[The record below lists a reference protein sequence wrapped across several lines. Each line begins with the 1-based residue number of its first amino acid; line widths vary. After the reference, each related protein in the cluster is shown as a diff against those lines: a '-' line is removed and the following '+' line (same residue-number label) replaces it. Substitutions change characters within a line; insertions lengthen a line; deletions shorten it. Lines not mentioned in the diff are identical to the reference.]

1 LERLGPPNPERLTF
15 GEIRAFFDRA
25 YPSFRDGEKKGKEEI
40 PLIQIPKSI
49 IALSICILKYLKAD
63 GIYLN
68 SLLSL
73 IRFMA
78 RFGR

>member
-1 LERLGPPNPERLTF
+1 LTRLTLLS
-15 GEIRAFFDRA
+15 EVER
-25 YPSFRDGEKKGKEEI
+25 KKGKEATS
-40 PLIQIPKSI
+40 LIQIPKSI

-73 IRFMA
+73 IRLMA
-78 RFGR
+78 RFGC